1 MMDFEKGR
9 GCAFICFMIFLL
21 FWWLCRAARKKQ
33 KMERHWEKGEIY
45 FSENKLNEA
54 ILEYKNVIHLALYF
68 MSIFH

>member
-1 MMDFEKGR
+1 MDFEKGR
-9 GCAFICFMIFLL
+9 VCAFIRFMIFFAFLVAL
-21 FWWLCRAARKKQ
+21 SGCSKEA

-45 FSENKLNEA
+45 FSENKLKEA